1 MAKNNKKSEQK
12 VVVENEQKKEVNTSN
27 LTKAELKKEIETQL
41 ETAKANNDS
50 TSQVLEY
57 TLKNW
62 AKTKKE
68 DIVAILDEVRKAS
81 AKKTEETH
89 KEEPKTENSIK
100 KVKKSDKNKKTEDT
114 ESADEKTNA
123 ETKEKK
129 DKTSKKLSHEFEFP
143 ASLEVGE
150 EEYEIAYDIKSMD
163 DLRKC
168 VDEDEEEIIFAFH
181 WTRKGLKAGYFNDF
195 KYPKDGFPNELDITT
210 PYYISDEGI
219 TAYCISMYTEA
230 NYVILPEDFEI
241 FEDGTRISGFL
252 EMQIYRK
259 K

>member
-1 MAKNNKKSEQK
+1 MAKSKKSEQK

-27 LTKAELKKEIETQL
+27 LTKAELKKEVETQL

-50 TSQVLEY
+50 TAQVLEY

-68 DIVAILDEVRKAS
+68 DIIIILDEARKAS
-81 AKKTEETH
+81 AKDEKTH

-100 KVKKSDKNKKTEDT
+100 KVKKSAKKTKDTEDT
-114 ESADEKTNA
+114 ESADEETNA

-129 DKTSKKLSHEFEFP
+129 AKTAKKLSHEFEFP

-150 EEYEIAYDIKSMD
+150 EEYEIAHDIKSMD

-195 KYPKDGFPNELDITT
+195 KYPEDGFPNELDVTT

-219 TAYCISMYTEA
+219 VAYSISMYTEA